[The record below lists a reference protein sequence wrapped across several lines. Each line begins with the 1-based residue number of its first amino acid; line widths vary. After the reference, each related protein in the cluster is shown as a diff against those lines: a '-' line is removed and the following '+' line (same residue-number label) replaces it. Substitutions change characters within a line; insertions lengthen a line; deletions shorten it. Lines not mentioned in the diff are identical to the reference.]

1 MSWALIGNWQSGDAA
16 RKAYDAFAASFD
28 DFNRNYM
35 AERWTGRLLQQA
47 EAAGLRGDR
56 LLEVGCGTGTS
67 LVPMLERGWR
77 VTGCDVSPGMVNV
90 ARAKIGARAR
100 LLVADMRELPPLGT
114 FDLVWSLN
122 DALNYLHS
130 REEFDA
136 ALAGM
141 RSNLAE
147 RGVLLFDVN
156 TLANYRS
163 FFSTD
168 FVVEEKGRHLLW
180 EGQTSP
186 DEVAPGILATV
197 RYEAAGEV
205 GSEHTHLQ
213 RHFPQEEVLAAI
225 EAAGLCCVALLGELD
240 GELHEGVDE
249 DKHFK
254 SIYVCRLA
262 ETGNRADART

>member
-1 MSWALIGNWQSGDAA
+1 MSRDWQSGDAA
-16 RKAYDAFAASFD
+16 KKAYDAFAASFD

-47 EAAGLRGDR
+47 EAVGLRSDR

-77 VTGCDVSPGMVNV
+77 VTGCDVSPGMVAV
-90 ARAKIGARAR
+90 ARAKIGDRAT
-100 LLVADMRELPPLGT
+100 LLVADMRELPQLGS

-130 REEFDA
+130 REELDA

-141 RSNLAE
+141 RGNLAE
-147 RGVLLFDVN
+147 TGVLLFDLN

-168 FVVEEKGRHLLW
+168 LVVEGNGRRLLW
-180 EGQTSP
+180 EGQMSP
-186 DEVAPGILATV
+186 DEVAPGVLATV
-197 RYEAAGEV
+197 RYEAEGES
-205 GSEHTHLQ
+205 GSEHIHLQ
-213 RHFPQEEVLAAI
+213 RHFPQEEVLAAV
-225 EAAGLCCVALLGELD
+225 EGAGLRCVALLGELD
-240 GELHEGVDE
+240 GELYEGVDE
-249 DKHFK
+249 EEHTK

-262 ETGNRADART
+262 ETRARADART